1 MEPSAL
7 LLVGTE
13 VSIAFA
19 GFSGII
25 ATFQLRSGEKLDRGD
40 VVGITIIVQ
49 ISLVTALFCV
59 LPMVCLIAGID
70 EEKIWG
76 FFSGAGAIWSGA
88 NMYFIHKKMLGR
100 VRNTTTRWLFGLLQM
115 ICGVLTVCL
124 TLNALNLVFH
134 RAPAP
139 FLAALIFGLALVG
152 IMFSRL
158 LLRPLWRMIREQET

>member
-1 MEPSAL
+1 LEPSAL

-13 VSIAFA
+13 VSVAFA

-25 ATFQLRSGEKLDRGD
+25 ATYQLRSGEKLDRGD

-49 ISLVTALFCV
+49 ISLVTTLFCV
-59 LPMVCLIAGID
+59 LPMVFLIAGVD

-76 FFSGAGAIWSGA
+76 FFSGAGAIWSGT

-100 VRNTTTRWLFGLLQM
+100 VRHTTTRWVFGLLQM
-115 ICGVLTVCL
+115 TCGIFTVCL
-124 TLNALNLVFH
+124 TLNALNFVFH
-134 RAPAP
+134 REPAP
-139 FLAALIFGLALVG
+139 FLAALVFGLALVG
-152 IMFSRL
+152 FMFSRL